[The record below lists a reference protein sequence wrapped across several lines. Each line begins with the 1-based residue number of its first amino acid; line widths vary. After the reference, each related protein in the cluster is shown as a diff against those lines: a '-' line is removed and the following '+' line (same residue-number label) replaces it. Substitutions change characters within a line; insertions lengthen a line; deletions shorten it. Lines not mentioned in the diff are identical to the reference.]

1 MPAVFEKFG
10 VRLLYPENWK
20 ITDLDAAGMPYAFTL
35 QSPETAYW
43 TLYIYPPAHEVRPK
57 VKEIIAGLQQEY
69 KDQEIEVLP
78 MEEVIGDA
86 KTKGVDL
93 AFFYLDLLVE
103 AKIRT
108 LRTPS
113 ATLIWHYQAESREFE
128 EREPVF
134 QAIAVSMLQTL
145 VPLPE

>member
-10 VRLLYPENWK
+10 VKLMYPDNWQ
-20 ITDLDAAGMPYAFTL
+20 ITDLDAEGMPYAFTL
-35 QSPETAYW
+35 QSQETAYW
-43 TLYIYPPAHEVRPK
+43 TLYIYPAGHEIRPK
-57 VKEIIAGLQQEY
+57 VKEIVESLEAEY
-69 KDQEIEVLP
+69 KEIEVIP
-78 MEEVIGDA
+78 REEMVGEA

-128 EREPVF
+128 QREPVF
-134 QAIAVSMLQTL
+134 QAIAISMMQQL
-145 VPLPE
+145 VPLND

>member
-1 MPAVFEKFG
+1 MPAIFDKFG
-10 VRLLYPENWK
+10 VRLMYPDNWQL
-20 ITDLDAAGMPYAFTL
+20 IDLDAEGMPYSFTL
-35 QSPETAYW
+35 QSQETAYW
-43 TLYIYPPAHEVRPK
+43 TLYIYPPGHEVRPK
-57 VKEIIAGLQQEY
+57 VKEIIEILEAEY
-69 KDQEIEVLP
+69 REVEVLP
-78 MEEVIGDA
+78 TEEVLGDA

-134 QAIAVSMLQTL
+134 QAIAVSMLQQL
-145 VPLPE
+145 VPLPD

>member
-1 MPAVFEKFG
+1 MPAVFENFG
-10 VRLLYPENWK
+10 VRLMYPDNWQ
-20 ITDLDAAGMPYAFTL
+20 ITDLDAVGMPYAFTL
-35 QSPETAYW
+35 QSQETAYW
-43 TLYIYPPAHEVRPK
+43 TLYVYPPGHEVRPK
-57 VKEIIAGLQQEY
+57 VKEIVESLQDEY
-69 KDQEIEVLP
+69 KEVEVLP
-78 MEEVIGDA
+78 MEEKIGDTT
-86 KTKGVDL
+86 TKGVDL

-134 QAIAVSMLQTL
+134 KAIAISMLQQL
-145 VPLPE
+145 VPLDD

>member
-10 VRLLYPENWK
+10 VRLLYPENWQ
-20 ITDLDAAGMPYAFTL
+20 ITDLDAAATPIEFTL

-43 TLYIYPPAHEVRPK
+43 TLCIYPPGHEVRPR
-57 VKEIIAGLQQEY
+57 VKEIIAGLEAEY
-69 KDQEIEVLP
+69 KEIEVLP
-78 MEEVIGDA
+78 VEEMIGET

-103 AKIRT
+103 CKIRT

-113 ATLIWHYQAESREFE
+113 ATLIWHYMAESREFE
-128 EREPVF
+128 QREEVF
-134 QAIAVSMLQTL
+134 KAIATTMLQTQ
-145 VPLPE
+145 VALPE

>member
-1 MPAVFEKFG
+1 MPAVFERFG
-10 VRLLYPENWK
+10 VRLLYPENWQL
-20 ITDLDAAGMPYAFTL
+20 IDVDADGMPYQFTL
-35 QSPETAYW
+35 QSQGTAYW
-43 TLYIYPPAHEVRPK
+43 TLFIFPPGHEVRPK
-57 VKEIIAGLQQEY
+57 VKEIIEGLQEEY
-69 KDQEIEVLP
+69 KEVEVLP
-78 MEEVIGDA
+78 VEETLGET

-113 ATLIWHYQAESREFE
+113 ATLIWHYMAESKEMD
-128 EREPVF
+128 EREQVF
-134 QAIAVSMLQTL
+134 KAIAISMLQQL

>member
-10 VRLLYPENWK
+10 VRVLYPDNWQL
-20 ITDLDAAGMPYAFTL
+20 IDVDGESTPFEFTL
-35 QSPETAYW
+35 QSQETSVW
-43 TLYIYPPAHEVRPK
+43 TLYIYPPGHEVRPK
-57 VKEIIAGLQQEY
+57 VKEIIEGLQEEY
-69 KDQEIEVLP
+69 KEVEVLP
-78 MEEVIGDA
+78 TEEVIGDT

-103 AKIRT
+103 ARIRT

-128 EREPVF
+128 EREDVF
-134 QAIAVSMLQTL
+134 KAIALTMLQTL